1 MDLIQPEPLVT
12 DDVTPF
18 FGAVPQGSSLLHYAI
33 CGFEVPSLPALAPES
48 GPMRNEV
55 TAAVLYRFR
64 AYIAELHQAGRN
76 RSLALQFSSD
86 PDATRFNARVRC
98 HMLMR
103 SAHADP
109 ETAKR
114 EARDFAAQAMLTFPQ
129 EGMFSFGGPR
139 WLDEQGLRVALFQPL
154 AEKDKDGKPIKVV
167 QDDRP
172 IDIVEIRK
180 WEQALTS
187 FSQPS
192 MHYVPHRF
200 WADNRRD
207 PWLSIIETLAKTTV
221 PTAVRVE
228 LQPVQ
233 LAEGQGREFVALAGR
248 WFSIIAEDLTRK
260 ASQGDKEPNKDG
272 IVTEEMMRAD
282 LVATASSDAAAVSYI
297 HRGRHIYERLTSYSD
312 SVFVMRVT
320 LAARVAVP
328 DALIG
333 SVRAALS
340 NPPPDDP
347 DGALGWVRPRI
358 VRPGADEKE
367 DAVESLRWMTQ
378 SRWVRGEPNA
388 ASAYKVDLSGV
399 VTPDEAV
406 SLFHLP
412 IYDRPGQTS
421 ALSTAEAPFVIP
433 PDSLDAKRF
442 KQSPKTDEHGK
453 LRRADAKDL
462 IKVGYLYQ
470 RENLL
475 GADKG
480 DGALPFMVTL
490 GDLMKPSLLVGAPGS
505 GKTNLA
511 FSLLLQLWRDH
522 RVPFLVLDPST
533 GQEFRMLM
541 RDQSL
546 QDDLVV
552 YTVGDDDG
560 CPLRFNPFSVP
571 PGVTVRNHATR
582 ILAAFRAAF
591 QMFDPVPAIYE
602 GALERIYTDPRYL
615 DGQAPM
621 EMGQKGGDETSAPTL
636 TAFAAAIRDEVNEKA
651 VGLYEGS
658 KESIGVIRGASTIRV
673 NAIGKK
679 IGHIINVEGNN
690 SALIQQML
698 KRPVV
703 IELGGLGDGSNIALV
718 MAFFLTQLAGHI
730 EEAFRKDTKRIH
742 IMVIEEAHRLLGAG
756 GGDGVE
762 SKSAEDLNT
771 MLAEVRKFGQ
781 GILVMDQRPSSLV
794 GGVLDNSYIKILTR
808 LSDRQGFDRLASE
821 LNLNEAQQRYART
834 RLKTGDAIMID
845 RDAGQPV
852 LMRSEDAKSGLEP
865 PSPENEEQAKK
876 QQSEMIARMKAN
888 AKRADLKPPDFTR
901 YVEPGASGGH
911 ASAANIPAADWLAD
925 EAKAAFAKL
934 LTDAFRK
941 PAVWH
946 AMNNAFGEG
955 AGVDSAV
962 AAVGTALDAESA
974 EFDAAVGDLWEKLKW
989 GLVGRLAEEGY
1000 KGPLETETRD
1010 RRGKAGGPPRG
1021 PSNATPPPRSPSTP
1035 AGPTEDIAHTFAMKV
1050 ATLFDQGRNN
1060 SMLWWNVQDL
1070 LWKKPPDRA
1079 GAAIAAQNRLG
1090 DQHAAYTAVSA
1101 ELWDEFVF
1109 ALVDRI
1115 GSTQLDEKM
1124 KAELDRRVSQTPRG
1138 DVAAS
1143 AD

>member
-1 MDLIQPEPLVT
+1 MDPMQPEPLIT
-12 DDVTPF
+12 DDLTPF

-33 CGFEVPSLPALAPES
+33 SGFEVPSLPALAPES
-48 GPMRNEV
+48 GTMRNEV

-76 RSLALQFSSD
+76 RSIALQFSSD
-86 PDATRFNARVRC
+86 PDASRFNARVRC

-103 SAHADP
+103 SAHSDP

-114 EARDFAAQAMLTFPQ
+114 EARDFAAQAMQTFPQ
-129 EGMFSFGGPR
+129 EGMFSYGSPR
-139 WLDEQGLRVALFQPL
+139 WMNKRALQLALFQLLDP
-154 AEKDKDGKPIKVV
+154 EEDKNGKPIPVA
-167 QDDRP
+167 QDERP
-172 IDIVEIRK
+172 IKVVEIRK

-192 MHYVPHRF
+192 MHYVPHRY

-207 PWLSIIETLAKTTV
+207 PWLSIVETLAKTAV
-221 PTAVRVE
+221 PTAVRIE

-320 LAARVAVP
+320 LAAREAVP
-328 DALIG
+328 EALIG
-333 SVRAALS
+333 SVRSALA

-358 VRPGADEKE
+358 VRPGHDEME

-378 SRWVRGEPNA
+378 SRWARGEPNA
-388 ASAYKVDLSGV
+388 ASAYKIDLSGV

-433 PDSLDAKRF
+433 PDSLDAGRF
-442 KQSPKTDEHGK
+442 KQKPKVDENGK
-453 LRRADAKDL
+453 RRRAEKKDL

-475 GADKG
+475 GEDKG
-480 DGALPFMVTL
+480 DGALPFMVSL
-490 GDLMKPSLLVGAPGS
+490 GDLLKPSLLVGAPGS

-522 RVPFLVLDPST
+522 DVPFLVLDPST

-541 RDQSL
+541 GNEKL
-546 QDDLVV
+546 ENDLVV
-552 YTVGDDDG
+552 YTVGDLDE
-560 CPLRFNPFSVP
+560 CPLQFNPFSVP
-571 PGVTVRNHATR
+571 PGVTVRNHTTR

-615 DGQAPM
+615 DGQTPM
-621 EMGQKGGDETSAPTL
+621 RMDQKGGPDTAAPTL
-636 TAFAAAIRDEVNEKA
+636 AAFAAAIRDEVNEKA
-651 VGLYEGS
+651 VSLYEGS

-679 IGHIINVEGNN
+679 IGHIINVKGNN
-690 SALIQQML
+690 GAFIQQML

-742 IMVIEEAHRLLGAG
+742 IMFIEEAHRLLGAG
-756 GGDGVE
+756 EGNGVE

-794 GGVLDNSYIKILTR
+794 GGVLDNSYVKILTR

-865 PSPENEEQAKK
+865 PEPENEAAAAK
-876 QQSEMIARMKAN
+876 QQADLVAKMQAN
-888 AKRADLKPPDFTR
+888 AKSAKLEPPLHVP
-901 YVEPGASGGH
+901 YVEPGASDGKTGT
-911 ASAANIPAADWLAD
+911 ADLPAAEWLAG
-925 EAKAAFAKL
+925 EAKAAFEKL
-934 LTDAFRK
+934 LNANFVK
-941 PAVWH
+941 SGVWH
-946 AMNNAFGEG
+946 AMNTALGEG
-955 AGVDSAV
+955 AGVD
-962 AAVGTALDAESA
+962 AAIDALGPALEGESA
-974 EFDAAVGDLWEKLKW
+974 AFDAAVGDLWEKLKW
-989 GLVGRLAEEGY
+989 GLVGRLAEERY

-1010 RRGKAGGPPRG
+1010 RRGEAAGPPRG
-1021 PSNATPPPRSPSTP
+1021 TSNAAADPTGPF
-1035 AGPTEDIAHTFAMKV
+1035 AGLA
-1050 ATLFDQGRNN
+1050 ATLATDLATLEDRSFANQSVWWSVKDR
-1060 SMLWWNVQDL
+1060 LWRT
-1070 LWKKPPDRA
+1070 PPDRKAA
-1079 GAAIAAQNRLG
+1079 GDAA
-1090 DQHAAYTAVSA
+1090 DSVMTAERAGFDALTAEMWRRFVVAVVARIEDDPVS
-1101 ELWDEFVF
+1101 DEKK
-1109 ALVDRI
+1109 A
-1115 GSTQLDEKM
+1115 QLDQRAVDYAAM
-1124 KAELDRRVSQTPRG
+1124 KAE
-1138 DVAAS
+1138 
-1143 AD
+1143 